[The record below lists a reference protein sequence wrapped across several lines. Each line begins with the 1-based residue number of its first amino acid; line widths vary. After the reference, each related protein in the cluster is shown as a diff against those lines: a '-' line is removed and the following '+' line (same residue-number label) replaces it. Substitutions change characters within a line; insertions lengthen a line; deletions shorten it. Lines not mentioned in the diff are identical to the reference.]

1 MKASF
6 RGFFVLSLVGFVA
19 TCVFGVLGALRLLV
33 PLEHLEFLSFVR
45 LRPLHTFLAI
55 ASMVSGIVGLL
66 HLALAKET
74 EEGWGAVSRIQL
86 VSLWG
91 FVLAGVGTL
100 FLGLGSGREYMSWSA
115 PVALLLLLP
124 VVLGFLQVVR
134 NRAQLTARSPEGTW
148 LLGLG
153 FGLLGV
159 GLLESYLWMLPAVG
173 AHFVRDLTVQWHG
186 IDAFI
191 AGLNVCL
198 YGASMFLMDKTA
210 RPLRKQTLLL
220 VATFSLLFTFGHH
233 HYASPQPAFLKVF
246 AFVASMLAISSF
258 VRHSRAYFS
267 SRATK
272 CVDDNGVEGLMRSVQ
287 LWTIVSLLSGI
298 LFAIPQLNVYLHGTH
313 LVLIHAMGSMIGISL
328 IIYAGIF
335 KSSPLRLSDSQA
347 RRVRL
352 CVRAINLSL
361 IALWIALGAGGL
373 YKGIARIETDYL
385 LFAPKL
391 VWMYGAFLALG
402 GVLAV
407 AMVALSVEALR
418 FLKRGSDGS

>member
-6 RGFFVLSLVGFVA
+6 RGFFALSLLGFVA
-19 TCVFGVLGALRLLV
+19 TCLLGVLGSFRLLL
-33 PLEHLEFLSFVR
+33 PIEHLEFLTFVR

-55 ASMVSGIVGLL
+55 AAMVAGIVGLL
-66 HLALAKET
+66 HLVLAKEA
-74 EEGWGAVSRIQL
+74 EARCSVASRVQFF
-86 VSLWG
+86 SLWG
-91 FVLAGVGTL
+91 FVLAGVGSL
-100 FLGLGSGREYMSWSA
+100 FMGWGTGREYMSWSA
-115 PVALLLLLP
+115 PVALFVLVP
-124 VVLGFLQVVR
+124 VGLGFSQVVGSR
-134 NRAQLTARSPEGTW
+134 QRLAARSPEGTW

-210 RPLRKQTLLL
+210 RQLRKSTLLL
-220 VATFSLLFTFGHH
+220 VATLSLLFTFGHH

-258 VRHSRAYFS
+258 VRHSRAYLAS
-267 SRATK
+267 VSKTGA
-272 CVDDNGVEGLMRSVQ
+272 DDNGVVGLMRSVQ

-298 LFAIPQLNVYLHGTH
+298 LYAIPQLNVYLHGTH

-335 KSSPLRLSDSQA
+335 KSSPLRMSA
-347 RRVRL
+347 GEVGRVRF
-352 CVRAINLSL
+352 CVKAINGSL
-361 IALWIALGAGGL
+361 VALWIALGAGGL
-373 YKGIARIETDYL
+373 YRGIARIESDYL

-391 VWMYGAFLALG
+391 VWMYSAFLLFG

-407 AMVALSVEALR
+407 SMVVLSVEALR
-418 FLKRGSDGS
+418 FLKRGAGGF